1 LPNDDQQ
8 DEVELEIIG
17 EITCPSKHDNV
28 EVLVIDDDVYDE
40 SDEDLFKSA
49 DEDLIPRMSMALVI

>member
-8 DEVELEIIG
+8 DEVELEIID

-28 EVLVIDDDVYDE
+28 EVLVIDDDVY
-40 SDEDLFKSA
+40 EDLFKSA